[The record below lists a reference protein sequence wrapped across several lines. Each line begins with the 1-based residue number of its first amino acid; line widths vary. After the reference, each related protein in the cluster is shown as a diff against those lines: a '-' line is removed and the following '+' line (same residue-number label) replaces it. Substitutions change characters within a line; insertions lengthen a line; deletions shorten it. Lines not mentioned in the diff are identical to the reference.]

1 MFFRRVPPIRGM
13 LVGTAA
19 VPSAAM
25 AGGGDGG
32 GVYPSADGPLDG
44 EGGPLWVAPF
54 AAARQGVRTDGL
66 NVPAHCR
73 GDHSGVTAGVSGGA
87 GMHAGRG
94 GGRQL
99 HEYQSYT
106 PADTSPVLRPDGA
119 GPPPAAL
126 FDPLTL
132 RAATSSR
139 NLAFTSA

>member
-32 GVYPSADGPLDG
+32 GVYPSAEGPLDG

-54 AAARQGVRTDGL
+54 AAARQVFRTDGL
-66 NVPAHCR
+66 SVPAHCR
-73 GDHSGVTAGVSGGA
+73 GDQPRMSAGQWGERACTRAAEEGGDRPSTKT
-87 GMHAGRG
+87 HA
-94 GGRQL
+94 
-99 HEYQSYT
+99 
-106 PADTSPVLRPDGA
+106 PAETSPVLRPDGA